1 MVTTT
6 RQAAPRKAPATA
18 KKTAAPS
25 STPAKTHAV
34 APAAEAAVAPVPA
47 KGKRVQ
53 RTAAKPDAP
62 KAASPKATPS
72 KAAKPKTAAPKA
84 EKKVKAEKVKVV
96 RDSFTIPKAEY
107 AQIADMKKRAIA
119 LGKEAK
125 KSELIRA
132 GLALLGATS
141 DAAFTKALASV
152 PTLKTGRPG
161 KA

>member
-6 RQAAPRKAPATA
+6 RQAAPRKAPTTA
-18 KKTAAPS
+18 KKAAV
-25 STPAKTHAV
+25 T
-34 APAAEAAVAPVPA
+34 APAADTAAAPTPA

-53 RTAAKPDAP
+53 RPATKPTQAAAP
-62 KAASPKATPS
+62 KNAA
-72 KAAKPKTAAPKA
+72 PKTAAPKA
-84 EKKVKAEKVKVV
+84 DKKVKAEKIKVV
-96 RDSFTIPKAEY
+96 RDSFTIPKTEY
-107 AQIADMKKRAIA
+107 AQIADMKKRAMA

-132 GLALLGATS
+132 GLALLAATG

>member
-6 RQAAPRKAPATA
+6 RQAAPRKAPTTA
-18 KKTAAPS
+18 KKAAV
-25 STPAKTHAV
+25 T
-34 APAAEAAVAPVPA
+34 APAADTAAAPTPA

-53 RTAAKPDAP
+53 RPAAKPTQ
-62 KAASPKATPS
+62 AAA
-72 KAAKPKTAAPKA
+72 PKTAAPKA
-84 EKKVKAEKVKVV
+84 DKKVKAEKIKVV
-96 RDSFTIPKAEY
+96 RDSFTIPKTEY
-107 AQIADMKKRAIA
+107 AQIADMKKRAMA

-132 GLALLGATS
+132 GLALLAATG

>member
-6 RQAAPRKAPATA
+6 RKAAPRKAPTTAKKVAAPAKAPTQAPVTAPATNAQATA
-18 KKTAAPS
+18 KGKSVQRASAKPAAPKTAAP
-25 STPAKTHAV
+25 
-34 APAAEAAVAPVPA
+34 
-47 KGKRVQ
+47 
-53 RTAAKPDAP
+53 
-62 KAASPKATPS
+62 KA
-72 KAAKPKTAAPKA
+72 AAPKA
-84 EKKVKAEKVKVV
+84 EKKVKTEKVKVV

-107 AQIADMKKRAIA
+107 AQIADMKKRAMG

-141 DAAFTKALASV
+141 DAFFTKTLASL
-152 PTLKTGRPG
+152 PTLKTGRPC

>member
-6 RQAAPRKAPATA
+6 RQAAPRKAPTKA
-18 KKTAAPS
+18 KK
-25 STPAKTHAV
+25 AV
-34 APAAEAAVAPVPA
+34 APSVAPAKPPVTAPTADTQAAA

-53 RTAAKPDAP
+53 RTAVKPVQTASTKTTAP
-62 KAASPKATPS
+62 KADKKA
-72 KAAKPKTAAPKA
+72 KA
-84 EKKVKAEKVKVV
+84 EKIKVV
-96 RDSFTIPKAEY
+96 RDSFTIPKFEY
-107 AQIADMKKRAIA
+107 AQIADMKKRAMA

-132 GLALLGATS
+132 GLALLAATS
-141 DAAFTKALASV
+141 DAAFSKALASV